1 MTLEDYLEPYLQ
13 HLNSIET
20 LAAVEPRSVSEIG
33 HTVVRLIPDLK
44 DWARV
49 PKAWFVPFRR
59 DSYTNSIARRH
70 CWPCCFGLDGRPVRP
85 ELEDVLVARVCKS
98 RRLESRRS
106 HSAARKPPLPLP
118 DSPRREYF
126 SL

>member
-44 DWARV
+44 NWARV
-49 PKAWFVPFRR
+49 PKA
-59 DSYTNSIARRH
+59 
-70 CWPCCFGLDGRPVRP
+70 
-85 ELEDVLVARVCKS
+85 
-98 RRLESRRS
+98 
-106 HSAARKPPLPLP
+106 
-118 DSPRREYF
+118 
-126 SL
+126 